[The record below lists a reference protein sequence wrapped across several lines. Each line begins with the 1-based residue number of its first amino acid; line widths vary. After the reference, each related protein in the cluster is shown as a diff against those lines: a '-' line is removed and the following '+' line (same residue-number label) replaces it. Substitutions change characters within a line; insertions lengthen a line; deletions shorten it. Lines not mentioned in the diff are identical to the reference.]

1 MRIGRLF
8 QFRNPLFWTFVLL
21 NGLSTVISYLLRTQE
36 FSLPI
41 ALVLAGFALGNMIY
55 GLRIAV
61 RLMREPTPSIIST
74 ESR

>member
-8 QFRNPLFWTFVLL
+8 QFRNPLFWIFVLL

>member
-8 QFRNPLFWTFVLL
+8 QFRNPLFWIFVLL

-41 ALVLAGFALGNMIY
+41 ALVLTGFALGNMIY

>member
-8 QFRNPLFWTFVLL
+8 QFRNPLFWIFVLL

-36 FSLPI
+36 FSLPL

>member
-8 QFRNPLFWTFVLL
+8 QFRNPLFWIFVLL

-41 ALVLAGFALGNMIY
+41 ALVLASFALGNMIY

>member
-8 QFRNPLFWTFVLL
+8 QFRNPLFWIFVLL

-61 RLMREPTPSIIST
+61 RLVREPTPSIIST